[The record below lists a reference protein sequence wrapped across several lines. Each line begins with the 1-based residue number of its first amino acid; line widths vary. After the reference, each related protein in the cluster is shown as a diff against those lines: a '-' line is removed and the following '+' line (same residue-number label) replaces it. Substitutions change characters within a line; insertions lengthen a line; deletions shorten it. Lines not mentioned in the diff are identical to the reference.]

1 MNNSNQNMIFVKPK
15 NGIQLTI
22 PETGEKLCAK
32 GALVAKN
39 AFWHRRLRD
48 GDVVETNPAHAE
60 KKVNEGK

>member
-1 MNNSNQNMIFVKPK
+1 MNKSKQNMIFVKPK
-15 NGIQLTI
+15 DAILLTI

-32 GALVAKN
+32 GAFVPKN

-60 KKVNEGK
+60 KKVSEGK